1 MKYLLVQNKTTV
13 LLGPIE
19 WRPRFIQSELNDLF
33 DAGEKATKYTI
44 SPTESGYV
52 DCGDGF
58 EIFPIASSV
67 GGYHDPIYEQLE
79 GPFYTYIDNQASEV
93 YNVINRD
100 ISLVKE
106 SLKQVAK
113 VERQRKQLLGTTL
126 NIGGTDVSLATD
138 ADELANFV
146 SLLSSI
152 GEGSVNWKFKE
163 GFVTLVKANVQ
174 SIVDAIRSH
183 IQTQF
188 DWEKTIGETIDT
200 AADVDT
206 LKAIVISTAVVPTIE
221 SLSVIE

>member
-1 MKYLLVQNKTTV
+1 MKYLLVQNKQTV
-13 LLGPIE
+13 LLGPID

-33 DAGEKATKYTI
+33 DAGEKANAFTI
-44 SPTESGYV
+44 SPTETGYV

-58 EIFPIASSV
+58 EIFPIASSEGSV
-67 GGYHDPIYEQLE
+67 HDPIYEQLA
-79 GPFYTYIDNQASEV
+79 GPFYTYDNNVASEV
-93 YNVINRD
+93 YNVLDRD
-100 ISLVKE
+100 ISFVKE

-113 VERQRKQLLGTTL
+113 LERQRKQNLGTTL

-152 GEGSVNWKFKE
+152 GEDSVNWKFKE
-163 GFVTLVKANVQ
+163 GFITLVKADVQ

-188 DWEKTIGETIDT
+188 DWEKTIGETIDAT
-200 AADVDT
+200 SELSSLKT
-206 LKAIVISTAVVPTIE
+206 LTITE
-221 SLSVIE
+221 

>member
-1 MKYLLVQNKTTV
+1 MKYLLVQNKQTV
-13 LLGPIE
+13 ILGPLE
-19 WRPRFIQSELNDLF
+19 WRPRFIQSELNDLY
-33 DAGEKATKYTI
+33 DAGEKANKVTI
-44 SPTESGYV
+44 SPTETGYV

-58 EIFPIASSV
+58 EIFPIAASEGSQ
-67 GGYHDPIYEQLE
+67 HNPIYEHLQ
-79 GPFYTYIDNQASEV
+79 GPFYTYDNNVASEV
-93 YNVINRD
+93 YNVLDRD

-113 VERQRKQLLGTTL
+113 LERQRKQLLGTTL
-126 NIGGTDVSLATD
+126 NINGTDVSLATD

-152 GEGSVNWKFKE
+152 DTDSVNWKFKE
-163 GFVTLVKANVQ
+163 GFVTLVKADVQ

-200 AADVDT
+200 AT
-206 LKAIVISTAVVPTIE
+206 ELTSLKSLTITE
-221 SLSVIE
+221 